1 MREASVAGDLKVRDD
16 TGGFIQKDADVSAR
30 SVSPRQ
36 RLFEHMSDSVR
47 RRDDGGE
54 RPEIDAID
62 STDAVD
68 HVDGDD
74 AEEDDAE
81 GDNTGDYDAGDDESA
96 VRPPDPDGLPV
107 LGNVHSLA
115 ADALGFYERRA
126 AERGGVARYDV
137 FGTESYLLTDP
148 DAIRRV
154 LVEDHASYVKGEMPR
169 EQLGNL
175 LGNGLFLAEGETW
188 REQRTAMRSA
198 FFRERVDAYG
208 DAMVDHARTLAADWD
223 DGEEVDLHEEATA
236 YAFSVL
242 AEGLLGD
249 DIEGERETV
258 RAAAES
264 ITERFDMRR
273 PTSFLPEWVP
283 TPTNRRYRR
292 RLDALRETLRDLVAE
307 RRAAGPPAD
316 PGSADDLLGTLV
328 AAAELGAIDDDELLD
343 NAVTFLFAG
352 HETSALG
359 LTYTLHA
366 LATRPDFQERVR
378 REVAALDGDP
388 TPAEVRDCPALTAAV
403 DEALRLRPPVHS
415 FFREP
420 TEPVTLGGY
429 RLPAGVVVTLSPWVV
444 HHDDR
449 WWTDPEAYRPERWLR
464 TSPSGAVSVGDDTSG
479 PAVGERPEYAYFPF
493 GGGPRH
499 CIGMRFARQE
509 LRLATATL
517 LRRVRL
523 EAVDEELTLR
533 ASANTRP
540 AGPVR
545 VRVHEPDWRLESA
558 DG

>member
-1 MREASVAGDLKVRDD
+1 
-16 TGGFIQKDADVSAR
+16 
-30 SVSPRQ
+30 
-36 RLFEHMSDSVR
+36 MSDTSSR
-47 RRDDGGE
+47 SDDGENSPG
-54 RPEIDAID
+54 A
-62 STDAVD
+62 AC
-68 HVDGDD
+68 
-74 AEEDDAE
+74 
-81 GDNTGDYDAGDDESA
+81 
-96 VRPPDPDGLPV
+96 PPDPDGLPV
-107 LGNVHSLA
+107 LGNVHALA
-115 ADALGFYERRA
+115 ADALEFYERRA

-137 FGTESYLLTDP
+137 FDTESYLLTDP

-154 LVEDHASYVKGEMPR
+154 LVDEHACYVKGEMPR

-175 LGNGLFLAEGETW
+175 LGDGLFLAEGTRW

-198 FFRERVDAYG
+198 FFRERVDEYG
-208 DAMVDHARTLAADWD
+208 DAMVEHAQGAAADWD
-223 DGEEVDLHEEATA
+223 DGDVVDVHEAATE
-236 YAFSVL
+236 YAFAVL
-242 AEGLLGD
+242 AESLLGD
-249 DIEGERETV
+249 DIERERETV
-258 RAAAES
+258 RAAAAS

-273 PTSFLPEWVP
+273 LTSFLPEWIP
-283 TPTNRRYRR
+283 TPANRRYRR
-292 RLDALRETLRDLVAE
+292 RLDALRGAIEDLVAE

-328 AAAELGAIDDDELLD
+328 AAAELGALDDDELVD

-359 LTYTLHA
+359 LSYTLHA
-366 LATRPDFQERVR
+366 LATRPDVQDRVR
-378 REVAALDGDP
+378 EEVAAFDDDP

-403 DEALRLRPPVHS
+403 DEALRLYPPVHT

-429 RLPAGVVVTLSPWVV
+429 RIPAGVVVSLSPWVV
-444 HHDDR
+444 HRDDR
-449 WWTDPEAYRPERWLR
+449 WWDEPETYRPERWLHE
-464 TSPSGAVSVGDDTSG
+464 SSSGEVSVGDDTSG

-523 EAVDEELTLR
+523 EAVDEDLTLR

-545 VRVHEPDWRLESA
+545 VRIHEL
-558 DG
+558 DGETATGDDRVATGDA

>member
-1 MREASVAGDLKVRDD
+1 
-16 TGGFIQKDADVSAR
+16 
-30 SVSPRQ
+30 
-36 RLFEHMSDSVR
+36 MSDSVR
-47 RRDDGGE
+47 RHDGGSD
-54 RPEIDAID
+54 RPA
-62 STDAVD
+62 TGAAGR
-68 HVDGDD
+68 DG
-74 AEEDDAE
+74 E
-81 GDNTGDYDAGDDESA
+81 GSETP

-107 LGNVHSLA
+107 LGNVHAIA
-115 ADALGFYERRA
+115 ADGLDFYERRA

-154 LVEDHASYVKGEMPR
+154 LVEDHATYVKGEMPR

-175 LGNGLFLAEGETW
+175 LGDGLFLAEGKRW
-188 REQRTAMRSA
+188 REQRTAVRSA
-198 FFRERVDAYG
+198 FFRERVDEYG
-208 DAMVDHARTLAADWD
+208 DAMAEHARRTVDGWD
-223 DGEEVDLHEEATA
+223 DGDAVDLHEAATE

-273 PTSFLPEWVP
+273 LASFLPEWVP

-292 RLDALRETLRDLVAE
+292 RLDALRETLRDLVDD

-328 AAAELGAIDDDELLD
+328 AAAELGAIDDDELVD

-366 LATRPDFQERVR
+366 LATHPDIQERVR
-378 REVAALDGDP
+378 REVAAFDDDP
-388 TPAEVRDCPALTAAV
+388 TAAEVRDCPALTAAIN
-403 DEALRLRPPVHS
+403 EALRLYPPVHT

-429 RLPAGVVVTLSPWVV
+429 RIPAGVVVSLSPWVV
-444 HHDDR
+444 HRDGR
-449 WWTDPEAYRPERWLR
+449 WWDDPETYRPERWLHE
-464 TSPSGAVSVGDDTSG
+464 SPSGAVSVGDEAPG

-523 EAVDEELTLR
+523 EAVDGDLELR

-545 VRVHEPDWRLESA
+545 VRVRELAAEMEA
-558 DG
+558 DDP

>member
-1 MREASVAGDLKVRDD
+1 
-16 TGGFIQKDADVSAR
+16 
-30 SVSPRQ
+30 
-36 RLFEHMSDSVR
+36 MSDSAGR
-47 RRDDGGE
+47 HDGNGE
-54 RPEIDAID
+54 PPTTDAIGGVGNHCG
-62 STDAVD
+62 T
-68 HVDGDD
+68 HDGDV
-74 AEEDDAE
+74 
-81 GDNTGDYDAGDDESA
+81 ESADA
-96 VRPPDPDGLPV
+96 VRPPEPDGLPL
-107 LGNVHSLA
+107 LGNVHSLT
-115 ADALGFYERRA
+115 ADALDFYERRA
-126 AERGGVARYDV
+126 DERGGVARYDV
-137 FGTESYLLTDP
+137 LGTESYLLTDP

-154 LVEDHASYVKGEMPR
+154 LVEDHANYVKGEMPR
-169 EQLGNL
+169 EQLGSL
-175 LGNGLFLAEGETW
+175 LGDGLFLAEAETW

-208 DAMVDHARTLAADWD
+208 DVMVGHARTLAADWD
-223 DGEEVDLHEEATA
+223 DGDVVDLNEAATR

-249 DIEGERETV
+249 DVERERETV

-273 PTSFLPEWVP
+273 LTSFLPEWVP

-292 RLDALRETLRDLVAE
+292 RLDALRDTLRELVAE
-307 RRAAGPPAD
+307 RREAGPPTD

-328 AAAELGAIDDDELLD
+328 AAAELGAIDDEELLD

-366 LATRPDFQERVR
+366 LATRPGFQERVR
-378 REVAALDGDP
+378 REVTAFDGDP
-388 TPAEVRDCPALTAAV
+388 TPAQVRDSPALTAAV
-403 DEALRLRPPVHS
+403 DEALRLYPPVHS

-444 HHDDR
+444 HRDGR
-449 WWTDPEAYRPERWLR
+449 WWEDPETYRPERWLR
-464 TSPSGAVSVGDDTSG
+464 TSPSGEPTVGDDTPG

-499 CIGMRFARQE
+499 CIGMRFARLE

-523 EAVDEELTLR
+523 GAVDEDLTLR

-540 AGPVR
+540 EGTVR
-545 VRVHEPDWRLESA
+545 VRVHEPDGGTVSV
-558 DG
+558 DD

>member
-1 MREASVAGDLKVRDD
+1 
-16 TGGFIQKDADVSAR
+16 
-30 SVSPRQ
+30 
-36 RLFEHMSDSVR
+36 MSDSVR
-47 RRDDGGE
+47 RRDDGND
-54 RPEIDAID
+54 RRALDAED
-62 STDAVD
+62 PGDAYD
-68 HVDGDD
+68 DGTADGNGTVDGNGIIDGSGTVVDD
-74 AEEDDAE
+74 TAA
-81 GDNTGDYDAGDDESA
+81 
-96 VRPPDPDGLPV
+96 RPPESDGLPV
-107 LGNVHSLA
+107 LGNVHSIA

-154 LVEDHASYVKGEMPR
+154 LVEDHESYVKGEMPR

-175 LGNGLFLAEGETW
+175 LGDGLFLAEGERW

-198 FFRERVDAYG
+198 FFRERVDGYG
-208 DAMVDHARTLAADWD
+208 DAMVDHARGMVDDWRDGDAVDVHEAAT
-223 DGEEVDLHEEATA
+223 E

-249 DIEGERETV
+249 DVEGEREAV

-273 PTSFLPEWVP
+273 LASFLPEWVP

-292 RLDALRETLRDLVAE
+292 RLDTLRDTLRDLVAE

-366 LATRPDFQERVR
+366 LATHPDVQERVR
-378 REVAALDGDP
+378 REVTAFDDDPGPAA
-388 TPAEVRDCPALTAAV
+388 VRDCPALTAAV

-429 RLPAGVVVTLSPWVV
+429 RIPAGVVVTLSPWVV
-444 HHDDR
+444 HRDDR
-449 WWTDPEAYRPERWLR
+449 WWEDPETYRPQRWLR
-464 TSPSGAVSVGDDTSG
+464 EGVDDGGGNGGVVHGDDTPG

-509 LRLATATL
+509 LRLATAAL

-523 EAVDEELTLR
+523 EAVDATLELR

-540 AGPVR
+540 SGPVR
-545 VRVHEPDWRLESA
+545 VRVHELDAGTAHVA
-558 DG
+558 D

>member
-1 MREASVAGDLKVRDD
+1 
-16 TGGFIQKDADVSAR
+16 
-30 SVSPRQ
+30 
-36 RLFEHMSDSVR
+36 MSDSVR
-47 RRDDGGE
+47 RHDGE
-54 RPEIDAID
+54 NDRR
-62 STDAVD
+62 V
-68 HVDGDD
+68 VDGTDVRD
-74 AEEDDAE
+74 P
-81 GDNTGDYDAGDDESA
+81 GDEVVTDNGAA
-96 VRPPDPDGLPV
+96 ARPPESDGLPV
-107 LGNVHSLA
+107 LGDVHSIA

-198 FFRERVDAYG
+198 FFRERVDGYG
-208 DAMVDHARTLAADWD
+208 DAMIDHARGMVDDWRDGDAVDVHEAAT
-223 DGEEVDLHEEATA
+223 E

-273 PTSFLPEWVP
+273 LTSFLPEWVP
-283 TPTNRRYRR
+283 TPMNRRYRR

-378 REVAALDGDP
+378 REVGAFDDDP
-388 TPAEVRDCPALTAAV
+388 TPVEVRDCPALTAAV

-420 TEPVTLGGY
+420 TEPVMLGGY

-449 WWTDPEAYRPERWLR
+449 WWEDPETYRPERWLR
-464 TSPSGAVSVGDDTSG
+464 TSPSGAVSVGDDTPG

-523 EAVDEELTLR
+523 KAVDEELTLR

-545 VRVHEPDWRLESA
+545 VRVREPDGRLESA

>member
-1 MREASVAGDLKVRDD
+1 MSETVRRSDD
-16 TGGFIQKDADVSAR
+16 GESERSAVETTAHDADDSETPVS
-30 SVSPRQ
+30 
-36 RLFEHMSDSVR
+36 
-47 RRDDGGE
+47 
-54 RPEIDAID
+54 
-62 STDAVD
+62 
-68 HVDGDD
+68 
-74 AEEDDAE
+74 
-81 GDNTGDYDAGDDESA
+81 
-96 VRPPDPDGLPV
+96 PPDPDGLPL
-107 LGNVHSLA
+107 LGNVHSIA
-115 ADALGFYERRA
+115 ADALEFYERRA

-154 LVEDHASYVKGEMPR
+154 LVDEHDRYVKGEMPR
-169 EQLGNL
+169 EQLGTL
-175 LGNGLFLAEGETW
+175 LGDGLFLAEGERW

-208 DAMVDHARTLAADWD
+208 DAMVEHARGAAADWD
-223 DGEEVDLHEEATA
+223 DGEVVDVHETATE

-242 AEGLLGD
+242 AESLLGD
-249 DIEGERETV
+249 DVERERETV

-273 PTSFLPEWVP
+273 LASFLPEWIP
-283 TPTNRRYRR
+283 TPANRRYRR
-292 RLDALRETLRDLVAE
+292 RLDALREAIEDLVAE
-307 RRAAGPPAD
+307 RRAAGPAAD
-316 PGSADDLLGTLV
+316 PGAADDLLGTLV
-328 AAAELGAIDDDELLD
+328 AAAELGALDDDELVD

-359 LTYTLHA
+359 LSYTLHA

-378 REVAALDGDP
+378 REVTAFDDDPSPAA
-388 TPAEVRDCPALTAAV
+388 VRDCPALTAAV
-403 DEALRLRPPVHS
+403 NEALRLYPPVHS

-429 RLPAGVVVTLSPWVV
+429 RLPAGVAVTLSPWVV
-444 HHDDR
+444 HRDGR
-449 WWTDPEAYRPERWLR
+449 WWADPETYRPERWLHG
-464 TSPSGAVSVGDDTSG
+464 SSSGEVSLGDDTPG

-517 LRRVRL
+517 LRRARL
-523 EAVDEELTLR
+523 EAVDGELALR

-545 VRVHEPDWRLESA
+545 VRVHELVE
-558 DG
+558 